1 MAPVGVPGGPAPG
14 VRVACSG
21 LRYAVRVDFIEL
33 RGIAVDCVVGVYP
46 HERHVR
52 QPLRLD
58 VALGLDTEKAARK
71 ESLSAS
77 VDYAALETQLK
88 FLLQSC
94 EFRMLETAAHALA
107 CYLLAP
113 PALGERRAQIQ
124 DVRIR
129 LEKPLALGGATIPSL
144 TIERERGF
152 AEVTRERKPFGTV
165 DIVHETRDAGIYRLN
180 IAPGGS
186 IPLHVHEVMRESELV
201 LSDGLLCQNR
211 PVLRGTVHRWPMGA
225 AHTYRNPTDRY
236 QSILCV
242 DSPRFIES
250 DEVAVEGEP
259 AQVSA
264 EVGGFG

>member
-1 MAPVGVPGGPAPG
+1 
-14 VRVACSG
+14 
-21 LRYAVRVDFIEL
+21 VDFIEL
-33 RGIAVDCVVGVYP
+33 RGIVVDCVVGVYP
-46 HERHVR
+46 QERHVL

-77 VDYAALETQLK
+77 VDYAEIEVQLK

-113 PALGERRAQIQ
+113 PALGERRAQLEH
-124 DVRIR
+124 VRIR
-129 LEKPLALGGATIPSL
+129 LEKPLVLGGVTVPSL
-144 TIERERGF
+144 TIERARGF
-152 AEVTRERKPFGTV
+152 AELTREQKPFGTV

-180 IAPGGS
+180 IAPGTS
-186 IPLHVHEVMRESELV
+186 IPLHVHQVMRESELV
-201 LSDGLLCQNR
+201 LGDGLLCQNR
-211 PVLRGTVHRWPMGA
+211 PIRRGTIHRWPKGA
-225 AHTYRNPTDRY
+225 AHTYQNPTGRY

-250 DEVAVEGEP
+250 DEVVVEGEP
-259 AQVSA
+259 AVVAA
-264 EVGGFG
+264 EVGGFA

>member
-1 MAPVGVPGGPAPG
+1 M
-14 VRVACSG
+14 
-21 LRYAVRVDFIEL
+21 RYAEIVDFIEL
-33 RGIAVDCVVGVYP
+33 RGIVVDCVVGVYP
-46 HERHVR
+46 QERHVH

-58 VALGLDTEKAARK
+58 VAMGLDTEKAARK

-77 VDYAALETQLK
+77 VDYAAIEAQLK

-124 DVRIR
+124 NVRIR
-129 LEKPLALGGATIPSL
+129 LEKPLVLGGVTVPSL

-152 AEVTRERKPFGTV
+152 AEVTREHKPFGIV

-186 IPLHVHEVMRESELV
+186 IPLHVHQVMRESELV

-211 PVLRGTVHRWPMGA
+211 PIQRGTVHRWPKGA
-225 AHTYRNPTDRY
+225 AHTYQNPTDRY

-250 DEVAVEGEP
+250 DEVVVEGEP
-259 AQVSA
+259 AVVAA
-264 EVGGFG
+264 EVGGFA